1 METNIPSKMTERS
14 ARKSSQVS
22 GVGLPGFQMLTLLFL
37 SLAIVAEGGWVDPDT
52 PLDKRTTK
60 SIVDGSTYDLVSSLS
75 PIVV

>member
-1 METNIPSKMTERS
+1 
-14 ARKSSQVS
+14 
-22 GVGLPGFQMLTLLFL
+22 MLTLLFL

>member
-14 ARKSSQVS
+14 ARKSSQAS